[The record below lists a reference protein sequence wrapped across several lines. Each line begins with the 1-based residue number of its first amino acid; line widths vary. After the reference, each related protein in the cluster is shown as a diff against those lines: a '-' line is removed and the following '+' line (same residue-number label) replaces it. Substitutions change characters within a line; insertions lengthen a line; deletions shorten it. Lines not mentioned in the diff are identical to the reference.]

1 MRAVIVAIALGV
13 PLLAS
18 GALVAQ
24 SEAPATPLPQVSPS
38 GTTAS
43 GTAPVQDPIRTA
55 KLKVAGLW
63 CPSCGYIVS
72 QALKRTPGVLDVQVS
87 MSTKTA
93 NVRYDS
99 TKATLAD
106 LVSAP
111 TNYGFPSQIVDE

>member
-1 MRAVIVAIALGV
+1 MRAVIVFIAV
-13 PLLAS
+13 SVSLLAS
-18 GALVAQ
+18 GALLAQ
-24 SEAPATPLPQVSPS
+24 SEAPAPASPPVSAT

-43 GTAPVQDPIRTA
+43 DTAPVQDTIQTA
-55 KLKVAGLW
+55 RLKVEGLW

-93 NVRYDS
+93 IVRYDS

-111 TNYGFPSQIVDE
+111 TNHGFPSQVIDE

>member
-1 MRAVIVAIALGV
+1 MRAAIVVIALGV

-18 GALVAQ
+18 GALLAQ
-24 SEAPATPLPQVSPS
+24 SEAPATASPQVSAA

-43 GTAPVQDPIRTA
+43 DTAPVQDPIRTA
-55 KLKVAGLW
+55 KLKVEGLW

-72 QALKRTPGVLDVQVS
+72 QVLKRTPGVLDVQVS
-87 MSTKTA
+87 MRTKTA
-93 NVRYDS
+93 IVRYDS

-111 TNYGFPSQIVDE
+111 TNYGFPSQIIDE

>member
-1 MRAVIVAIALGV
+1 MRAVIVVIAVGV

-24 SEAPATPLPQVSPS
+24 SEAPATALPQVSPT

-43 GTAPVQDPIRTA
+43 DTAPVQDAIRTA

-72 QALKRTPGVLDVQVS
+72 QVLKRTPGVLDVQVS

-93 NVRYDS
+93 IVRYDS

-111 TNYGFPSQIVDE
+111 TNHGFPSRIMDE

>member
-1 MRAVIVAIALGV
+1 MRAVIVVIAVSV

-18 GALVAQ
+18 GALLAQ
-24 SEAPATPLPQVSPS
+24 SEAPATASPRVTAT

-43 GTAPVQDPIRTA
+43 DTAPVQDTIQTA
-55 KLKVAGLW
+55 KLKVEGLW

-72 QALKRTPGVLDVQVS
+72 QALKRTPGVLDVEVS
-87 MSTKTA
+87 MRTKTA
-93 NVRYDS
+93 IVRYDS

-111 TNYGFPSQIVDE
+111 TSYGFPSQIIDE

>member
-1 MRAVIVAIALGV
+1 MRAVIVFIAVSV

-18 GALVAQ
+18 GALLAQ
-24 SEAPATPLPQVSPS
+24 SEAPATASPQVSAT

-43 GTAPVQDPIRTA
+43 DTAPVQDTIRTA
-55 KLKVAGLW
+55 KLKVEGLW

-72 QALKRTPGVLDVQVS
+72 QVLKRTPGVLDVQVS

-93 NVRYDS
+93 IVRYDS

-111 TNYGFPSQIVDE
+111 TNHGFPSRIMDE